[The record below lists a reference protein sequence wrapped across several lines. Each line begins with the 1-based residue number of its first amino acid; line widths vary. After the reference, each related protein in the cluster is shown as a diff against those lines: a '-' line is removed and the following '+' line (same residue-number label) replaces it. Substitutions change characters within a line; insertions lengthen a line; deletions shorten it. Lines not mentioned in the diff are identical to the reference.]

1 MANIMNVNDNG
12 TTRGSKIERIEKRCF
27 LVVPAE
33 PSMSTA
39 VEGFSVME
47 VCFLR
52 TGRPPFFT
60 INVAINMIAANTSEL
75 KNVSR

>member
-1 MANIMNVNDNG
+1 
-12 TTRGSKIERIEKRCF
+12 
-27 LVVPAE
+27 
-33 PSMSTA
+33 MSTV

-52 TGRPPFFT
+52 TGCPPFFT

>member
-1 MANIMNVNDNG
+1 MNVSDNG
-12 TTRGSKIERIEKRCF
+12 TTRGSRIERIEKRCF
-27 LVVPAE
+27 LVALAE

-52 TGRPPFFT
+52 TGCPPFFT
-60 INVAINMIAANTSEL
+60 ISVAISMITASTSEL
-75 KNVSR
+75 KNVRR

>member
-1 MANIMNVNDNG
+1 MNVSDNG
-12 TTRGSKIERIEKRCF
+12 TTRGSRIERIEKRCF
-27 LVVPAE
+27 LVAL
-33 PSMSTA
+33 
-39 VEGFSVME
+39 ME

-52 TGRPPFFT
+52 TGCPPFFT